1 MRRSDRVARLG
12 LRTLFLITPLAGCTI
27 AWADEAGRLAE
38 ALRLRPGSIV
48 ADVGAGDGEWSEEL
62 ARRVGQGGHLFAT
75 EVKGDLVAE
84 IRERLEKAGLA
95 NFTVVEGDQ
104 ESSGLRE
111 ACCDAILLRMVYH
124 HFERPESMRSDLWR
138 ALRPGGRI
146 AIVDIVPQKHW
157 RELDDVPDRGGHGI
171 PIDDLAAEMAGDGF
185 EPVGR
190 HDRWN
195 GDEDRFCLV
204 FRKPAGSEAPS
215 GPG

>member
-1 MRRSDRVARLG
+1 MKRLARTVRPGLPLLILLG
-12 LRTLFLITPLAGCTI
+12 LAAGCTG
-27 AWADEAGRLAE
+27 AGAAADETERLAE
-38 ALRLRPGSIV
+38 ALGLRAGMSV
-48 ADVGAGDGEWSEEL
+48 ADVGAGDGEWSEPL
-62 ARRVGQGGHLFAT
+62 ARRVGEAGHLFAT
-75 EVKGDLVAE
+75 EVKEDLVAE

-104 ESSGLRE
+104 ESSGLRD

-157 RELDDVPDRGGHGI
+157 RELEEVPDRGGHGI
-171 PIDDLAAEMAGDGF
+171 PAEDLVAEMAGDGF
-185 EPVGR
+185 ELVER

-195 GDEDRFCLV
+195 GDEDRYCLV
-204 FRKPAGSEAPS
+204 FRKPAP
-215 GPG
+215 